1 MNARVVCK
9 YDLLKTVLYDEEVTD
24 QIYWQSFGYNIF
36 SEINSFADNTFQ
48 YDRFIQNSTK
58 TNIRKTNLKA
68 LFFDTL

>member
-1 MNARVVCK
+1 MDI
-9 YDLLKTVLYDEEVTD
+9 YFLLGNINLDH
-24 QIYWQSFGYNIF
+24 WQSFGYNIF